1 MQLIIDKLLVNYQ
14 VSGEGKVIV
23 LIHGWGDDLNNF
35 SKMQLNLS
43 RSYKVISLDLPG
55 FGKSSAPVL
64 GWSLDDFAGFI
75 KDFITKLDIEVYA
88 YIGHSNG
95 GAILINGLANK
106 TINAKKL
113 VLIASSGIRSTDQ
126 LRKKAILVGAKIG
139 KLPLKLFPTSYQM
152 KLRDKLYHALK
163 SDANVTP
170 ELIQTFKKIVGQDAS
185 KDASKLEL
193 PTLII
198 YGREDKVTPPQYG
211 QIYNKLIKHSKLE
224 IIDGAGH
231 FVHLQKAGEVEK
243 IIEDYLK

>member
-14 VSGEGKVIV
+14 VLGEGKVIV

-35 SKMQLNLS
+35 SKMQSNLS

-55 FGKSSAPVL
+55 FGKSSAPIS

-75 KDFITKLDIEVYA
+75 KDFITKLDLEVYA
-88 YIGHSNG
+88 FVGHSNG

-106 TINAKKL
+106 TIHAKKL
-113 VLIASSGIRSTDQ
+113 VLIASSGIRATDQ
-126 LRKKAILVGAKIG
+126 LKKKAVLVGAKIG
-139 KLPLKLFPTSYQM
+139 KLPLKLFPTSYQ
-152 KLRDKLYHALK
+152 LRLRNKLYRVLK
-163 SDANVTP
+163 SDAAVNP
-170 ELIQTFKKIVGQDAS
+170 EMIQTFKKIVGQDVS

-198 YGREDKVTPPQYG
+198 YGKEDKVTPLEYG
-211 QIYNKLIKHSKLE
+211 QIYHQLIKHSKLE
-224 IIDGAGH
+224 IIDDAGH
-231 FVHLQKAGEVEK
+231 FVHLQKADEVEK